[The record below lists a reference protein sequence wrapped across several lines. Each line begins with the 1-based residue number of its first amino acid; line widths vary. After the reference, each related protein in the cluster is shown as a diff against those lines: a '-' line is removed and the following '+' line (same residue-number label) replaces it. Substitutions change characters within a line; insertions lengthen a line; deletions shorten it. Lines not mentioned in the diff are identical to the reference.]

1 MDKVLDIKERYSR
14 ELEEID
20 YILRNLE
27 NDRYYEKSGATMDG
41 YLATNI
47 LKIRKNLNDLVYK
60 IEYAKDSTDEWLMKE
75 LSKVQDE

>member
-1 MDKVLDIKERYSR
+1 MDKVLNIKDRYSR
-14 ELEEID
+14 ELEDID

-47 LKIRKNLNDLVYK
+47 LKIRKTLKDLINK
-60 IEYAKDSTDEWLMKE
+60 IEYAKDSTDECLMKE
-75 LSKVQDE
+75 LSKVQDK